1 MTTVLERPAQLTAVV
16 APPAAPPLNGGRLRA
31 LLAVWLVVLI
41 AGMGLVVYGFG
52 SYFQTRDQRSL
63 MREARGALNRAAN
76 ESTGLGGVTVAK
88 RAPEFGAPLG
98 ILEIGAVRMQQVVV
112 EGTQSAQ
119 TRRAPGHAPG
129 TAGLGQPGNSVV
141 VGRRKAYGAPFSRIA
156 GLHKGNRILV
166 STTQGQTVYAVT
178 SVRKV
183 EMTPRVIEQVYGPSK
198 DDRLTLVT
206 SASLNPRNQK
216 SAIVVVG
223 QSKSTPFA
231 PTPQGARHQREFG
244 GRGDRGAL
252 PAVIIALVLYGLAM
266 SASIVLYRRLQ
277 PRTAY
282 LLTIAPVVALT
293 VIAAETFSRVFP
305 AWM

>member
-1 MTTVLERPAQLTAVV
+1 
-16 APPAAPPLNGGRLRA
+16 
-31 LLAVWLVVLI
+31 
-41 AGMGLVVYGFG
+41 
-52 SYFQTRDQRSL
+52 
-63 MREARGALNRAAN
+63 
-76 ESTGLGGVTVAK
+76 
-88 RAPEFGAPLG
+88 
-98 ILEIGAVRMQQVVV
+98 
-112 EGTQSAQ
+112 
-119 TRRAPGHAPG
+119 
-129 TAGLGQPGNSVV
+129 
-141 VGRRKAYGAPFSRIA
+141 
-156 GLHKGNRILV
+156 
-166 STTQGQTVYAVT
+166 
-178 SVRKV
+178 
-183 EMTPRVIEQVYGPSK
+183 VIEQVYGPSK

-216 SAIVVVG
+216 SATVVVA

-231 PTPQGARHQREFG
+231 PTPQGGRHQREFG